1 MYEYK
6 GCGFRGVFLT
16 DGYTVVDT
24 PYGSGVTITDIDRL
38 HAAIADELVEQE
50 HEMTGQQFRFLRK
63 QMGMTQ
69 EDLAP
74 LFGVDVQTI
83 ANWEKRQE
91 DAIPRTSSLSMR
103 YVYKMVSGR
112 GLASL
117 MYVQQR
123 IIETDGIVF
132 SHANDDWL
140 EKKEELA

>member
-16 DGYTVVDT
+16 DGYTIVDT

-63 QMGMTQ
+63 QLGLTQ
-69 EDLAP
+69 EHLTP

-91 DAIPRTSSLSMR
+91 EAIPRTSSLAMR
-103 YVYKMVSGR
+103 YVYKTASR
-112 GLASL
+112 HGLDTL
-117 MYVQQR
+117 YVQHR
-123 IIETDGIVF
+123 IIEDDGIVF
-132 SHANDDWL
+132 ARANDDWL
-140 EKKEELA
+140 EKKEEIA